1 MNQVKCCW
9 GLNTLP
15 QITTYLGVPLFL
27 SKSKSQDFRYVKER
41 LDSKL
46 SRWKSKNLSWSGRAT
61 LIRSMAQAIPTY
73 SMSAILF
80 LKGFCDQLDASV
92 RRFWW
97 SPISKAGSYWT
108 PMSWPSL
115 CSPHKEAGL
124 GFRKFWDFN
133 QALLSK
139 LGWWI
144 LFGKD
149 CFCIK
154 VLKAKYKIL
163 DNWLAHHSPSNASP
177 FWKSMMGIKH
187 LIAKAACLYSVMGI
201 PLEHG
206 QTYGFLISLAS
217 PLPLKLMLI
226 WILLWW
232 FLSSLLQTEAVGIFQ
247 S

>member
-1 MNQVKCCW
+1 
-9 GLNTLP
+9 
-15 QITTYLGVPLFL
+15 
-27 SKSKSQDFRYVKER
+27 
-41 LDSKL
+41 
-46 SRWKSKNLSWSGRAT
+46 
-61 LIRSMAQAIPTY
+61 
-73 SMSAILF
+73 MSAILF

-92 RRFWW
+92 HRFWW
-97 SPISKAGSYWT
+97 SPKSKAGSYWT

-115 CSPHKEAGL
+115 CSPHKKGGL

-144 LFGKD
+144 LFGND
-149 CFCIK
+149 CLCIK
-154 VLKAKYKIL
+154 DLRAKYKIL

-187 LIAKAACLYSVMGI
+187 LIAKAAYLYSVMGI

-206 QTYGFLISLAS
+206 QTYRFLISLAS

-226 WILLWW
+226 WILIWW